1 MRRAVSGPLALAAV
15 LVQLSCIPGVYD
27 PTAQKP
33 SFGPV
38 EGPRIVAPGGQTRL
52 RAGAIFTT
60 DPIEW
65 KLDPPSVGT
74 FVMEPAD
81 YPSAPLVKGGQLP
94 TSPSRTSSAIR
105 FTAGSSTGTATFTLT
120 ARNGEG
126 PVSSTA
132 TVRIV
137 PALTLRLVTSELV
150 LGAGATAYLPVAGSP
165 SVYWSETP
173 GSAGTTADV
182 PQWLRAEPLGGFG
195 DGVIENLSSGY
206 EWSSPSLIRVKA
218 PSEPGVYRLKVAAL
232 GDPRAWTE
240 FTLTVR

>member
-1 MRRAVSGPLALAAV
+1 MSCPLALAAM
-15 LVQLSCIPGVYD
+15 LLQLSCIPGVYD

-33 SFGPV
+33 SIGPV

-52 RAGAIFTT
+52 RAGAIFTME
-60 DPIEW
+60 PIEW
-65 KLDPPSVGT
+65 KLDPPSAGT
-74 FVMEPAD
+74 FVQEPAD
-81 YPSAPLVKGGQLP
+81 FPPAPIVKGGQVP
-94 TSPSRTSSAIR
+94 TSPAQTSSAIR
-105 FTAGSSTGTATFTLT
+105 FTAGATPGIAIFTLT
-120 ARNGEG
+120 ARNDEG

-137 PALTLRLVTSELV
+137 PALTLRLVTTELT
-150 LGAGATAYLPVAGSP
+150 LGTGVTGYLPVAGSP

-173 GSAGTTADV
+173 GSAGTTTDV
-182 PQWLRAEPLGGFG
+182 PQWLRAEPLGAFG